1 MQVGTRTAET
11 LQGQGEQ
18 MGRVLDTLH
27 EIQFSMKK
35 AGQVI
40 RDITRGIATDKC
52 DNACISPCTRPACMP
67 AGPDRR
73 AVHQIQQPGAL
84 GGKLPPKCFV

>member
-1 MQVGTRTAET
+1 MELGLSAECCSHARAVQVGARTAET

-18 MGRVLDTLH
+18 MERVLDALH

-40 RDITRGIATDKC
+40 RDITRGIATDK
-52 DNACISPCTRPACMP
+52 
-67 AGPDRR
+67 
-73 AVHQIQQPGAL
+73 
-84 GGKLPPKCFV
+84 

>member
-11 LQGQGEQ
+11 LQAQGEQ
-18 MGRVLDTLH
+18 MERVLDTLH

-52 DNACISPCTRPACMP
+52 ACLAPHQPALTASQSCRFTWMCRRPMLRLWML
-67 AGPDRR
+67 RR
-73 AVHQIQQPGAL
+73 SE
-84 GGKLPPKCFV
+84 